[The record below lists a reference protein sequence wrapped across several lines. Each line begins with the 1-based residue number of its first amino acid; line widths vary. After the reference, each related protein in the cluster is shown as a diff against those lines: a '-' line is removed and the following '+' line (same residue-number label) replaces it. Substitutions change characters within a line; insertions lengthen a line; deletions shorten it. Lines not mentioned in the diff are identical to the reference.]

1 MSLFILI
8 VKLMVFDSLKDFLF
22 KKKINDQ
29 EMLTSSTMEFVKSLR
44 ITLPVIG

>member
-8 VKLMVFDSLKDFLF
+8 VKLMVFDNLKYFFF

-29 EMLTSSTMEFVKSLR
+29 EMLTSSTMEFIKSL
-44 ITLPVIG
+44 